1 MKCPIAVPLLSP
13 VCGPLHWGL
22 GLGDSSL
29 NPVEPP
35 MVITY
40 LIVLSCL
47 RVDDGKSLIAAS
59 YGQKIYICT
68 KTLHYL
74 SQRAPPTQT
83 NNALNQQIPG
93 TVLWLHNTKLPF
105 AKSGPITKP
114 VVVKLSTNSPRQ
126 PRIAKSDPSL
136 KVLCVGPYVPL
147 APFRSVAAP
156 ASILFCLVVSK

>member
-1 MKCPIAVPLLSP
+1 MFVDDLATH
-13 VCGPLHWGL
+13 CGPLHWGL

-47 RVDDGKSLIAAS
+47 RVDDGKSLIDAS

-93 TVLWLHNTKLPF
+93 TVLWLH
-105 AKSGPITKP
+105 SGHSGNLVPCW
-114 VVVKLSTNSPRQ
+114 LFR
-126 PRIAKSDPSL
+126 L
-136 KVLCVGPYVPL
+136 VGG
-147 APFRSVAAP
+147 RRG
-156 ASILFCLVVSK
+156 